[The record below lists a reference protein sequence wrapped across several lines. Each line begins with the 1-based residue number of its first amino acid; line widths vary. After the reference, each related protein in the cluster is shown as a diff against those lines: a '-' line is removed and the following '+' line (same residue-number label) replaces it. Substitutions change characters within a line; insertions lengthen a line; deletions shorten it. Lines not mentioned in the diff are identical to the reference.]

1 MGFIRLKTTPWPRR
15 EQSSSAAAFFGTC
28 TPNLPTKI
36 VPTKIC

>member
-1 MGFIRLKTTPWPRR
+1 MCMQRGRAPARPLTDQLALRILPR
-15 EQSSSAAAFFGTC
+15 S